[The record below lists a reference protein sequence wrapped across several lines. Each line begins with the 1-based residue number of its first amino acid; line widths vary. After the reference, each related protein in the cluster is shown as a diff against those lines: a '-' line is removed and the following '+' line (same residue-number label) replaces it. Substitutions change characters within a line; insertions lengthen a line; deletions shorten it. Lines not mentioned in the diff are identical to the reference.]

1 MVGPKMDGA
10 GLEKLKTLE
19 KAQSQLQRVHG
30 FVEHMAV
37 AAKSQQPTATYAQ
50 QVRRTAAPMVQLLKT
65 QFGMIAEQ
73 VNALLMVAA
82 RSGSDQIRVRSMREQ
97 VAQIRVQLDIA
108 LTKTVELHTTHAD
121 EPDEAHPIG

>member
-37 AAKSQQPTATYAQ
+37 AAKAMQPVANYSN
-50 QVRRTAAPMVQLLKT
+50 QVRRTAFPMVQLLKT
-65 QFGMIAEQ
+65 QFGMIADQ
-73 VNALLMVAA
+73 VNALLQVAS
-82 RSGSDQIRVRSMREQ
+82 RTGSDQIRVRSLREQ
-97 VAQIRVQLDIA
+97 VAQIRVQLE
-108 LTKTVELHTTHAD
+108 LSVSKTVELHTQKAD
-121 EPDEAHPIG
+121 DDDAH